1 MTRQKGISAITE
13 FQDNPLYEA
22 LEDSID
28 APNIARMIDRLA
40 TIVCSRGYVTV
51 EKCKSDSRFINLVEN
66 A

>member
-22 LEDSID
+22 LEAAID

-40 TIVCSRGYVTV
+40 TIVCSRGYVNCR
-51 EKCKSDSRFINLVEN
+51 EMQK
-66 A
+66 